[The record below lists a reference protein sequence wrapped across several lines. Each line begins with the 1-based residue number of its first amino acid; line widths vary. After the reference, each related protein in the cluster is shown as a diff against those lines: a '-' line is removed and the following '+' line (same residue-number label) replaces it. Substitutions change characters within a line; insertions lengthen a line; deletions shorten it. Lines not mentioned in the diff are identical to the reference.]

1 MLFAIFSADEDNL
14 KAERYIYTTDRID
27 YKPFV
32 LKNEQGI
39 FVDNEEQVKKIT
51 YFLNL
56 LFRKEKF
63 RNGQLP
69 ILTRAMSNLS
79 VIGLLPTG
87 SGKSLTYQIA
97 ALLQPG
103 ITIVIDPLISLMKD
117 QYDGLRKASIDSCTF
132 INSTVS

>member
-1 MLFAIFSADEDNL
+1 MQIFSADEDNL

-87 SGKSLTYQIA
+87 SW
-97 ALLQPG
+97 
-103 ITIVIDPLISLMKD
+103 
-117 QYDGLRKASIDSCTF
+117 
-132 INSTVS
+132 